1 MRANSFKERLKRT
14 QHAGMMRPKVERG
27 EAQIA
32 TITSVYCFSK
42 AKHRIQFHLEF
53 LSIYF
58 WECEPLKMLNMSEQN
73 ETRNTDAPSFT
84 LILPP
89 AL

>member
-1 MRANSFKERLKRT
+1 MDTLHCARTSHHHLYSLYKHNEGQRFQRERLKRT

-32 TITSVYCFSK
+32 TSTSVYCFSK

-53 LSIYF
+53 LSVYF
-58 WECEPLKMLNMSEQN
+58 
-73 ETRNTDAPSFT
+73 
-84 LILPP
+84 
-89 AL
+89 